1 MGDITDLKIFIASI
15 VKPILREAI
24 AESLKEYLP
33 PPKPEPEDKRF
44 VGRKKAAEKLGI
56 CLAKL
61 DQLAKAGD
69 LQRYRNGGIV
79 RFLESDIDAF
89 LTTFQKGK
97 RKLPIP
103 I

>member
-1 MGDITDLKIFIASI
+1 MQNPFEVIDARLSNIESLLLDLKHK
-15 VKPILREAI
+15 V
-24 AESLKEYLP
+24 P

-44 VGRKKAAEKLGI
+44 INRKQAAKKLGV

-61 DQLAKAGD
+61 DQLSKAGD
-69 LQRYRNGGIV
+69 LKRYRNGGIV
-79 RFLESDIDAF
+79 RFLESDIDTF

-103 I
+103 V

>member
-1 MGDITDLKIFIASI
+1 MNNLVVISKEDLQALIIDS
-15 VKPILREAI
+15 VNVC
-24 AESLKEYLP
+24 LKHHIP
-33 PPKPEPEDKRF
+33 PPKPEADDKRF
-44 VGRKKAAEKLGI
+44 ISRTQAAKKLGI

-69 LQRYRNGGIV
+69 MQRYRNGGIV
-79 RFLESDIDAF
+79 RFLESDIDTF

-103 I
+103 V